1 MPDQP
6 ADQNPE
12 TPDETI
18 VPEPAD
24 TSRTPSTENPSGEAA
39 SPPNSPPPA
48 DEPVGN
54 AVDAAMEAS
63 LSAMAAPAPP
73 SSPAEENSEGDADQQ
88 PQGEEGIIVRAAGT
102 DVFVELGP
110 RRQGVVPMAEF
121 SDPPR
126 LGDKHRFAVVAEEDD
141 LLTLSIVEGGG
152 AGRIGGKLE
161 KGAIVN
167 AKVVGA
173 NTGGLD
179 LRVGKVEAFMPASH
193 IDVEKV
199 ENFNRFLNETFAC
212 AILEVQKRGRRKRL
226 LLSRRVILAKQYRKN
241 AAGFA
246 TTVAPGQIIKGTV
259 KRFETFGAFVEV
271 HPGVE
276 GLLHVSNISR
286 SRVDRPEDKLTLGQE
301 LELAVLDVKDR
312 GRRIGLGLKQLEPD
326 PWDDI
331 TSRYDINSVLEGSV
345 QRITKFG
352 VFVELEPGL
361 EGLIHVSQM
370 SAGRGGR
377 MEDMVKVG
385 ANTSVRVLSIDENE
399 QRVALSRLDESG
411 RVIGEDEDFSPEDA
425 SPKAASPKPR
435 SSRREPAPKILR
447 SDDPAAGGG
456 GTNLGDLLRRA
467 LDDD

>member
-1 MPDQP
+1 MTDQP
-6 ADQNPE
+6 ADKNPE
-12 TPDETI
+12 TPDEI
-18 VPEPAD
+18 PVPESVDSPV
-24 TSRTPSTENPSGEAA
+24 TPSSDETPSPSSGSALPDA
-39 SPPNSPPPA
+39 TAPT
-48 DEPVGN
+48 D
-54 AVDAAMEAS
+54 VDAALEAS
-63 LSAMAAPAPP
+63 LQAMESAAAPAP
-73 SSPAEENSEGDADQQ
+73 SSAEAADEKSGTADEQ
-88 PQGEEGIIVRAAGT
+88 PQGEEGVIVRAAGS

-126 LGDKHRFAVVAEEDD
+126 LGDKHRYAVIGEDDD
-141 LLTLSIVEGGG
+141 LLQLTLIEGGS

-167 AKVVGA
+167 AKVIGA
-173 NTGGLD
+173 NIGGLD

-193 IDVEKV
+193 IDVDKV
-199 ENFNRFLNETFAC
+199 DNFNDFLNETFAC

-226 LLSRRVILAKQYRKN
+226 LLSRRVVVAKQNRKS
-241 AAGFA
+241 AAGFIH
-246 TTVAPGQIIKGTV
+246 TVSPGQIIKGVV
-259 KRFETFGAFVEV
+259 KRFESFGAFVEV

-286 SRVDRPEDKLTLGQE
+286 SRVERPEDKLTLGQE
-301 LELAVLDVKDR
+301 LELAILDVKDR

-331 TSRYDINSVLEGSV
+331 NSRYDVNAVLEGRV

-385 ANTSVRVLSIDENE
+385 SDTAVRVLSIDENE

-411 RVIGEDEDFSPEDA
+411 RIIGDDGSEPVADPSPV
-425 SPKAASPKPR
+425 KR
-435 SSRREPAPKILR
+435 SKRREPAPKVLR
-447 SDDPAAGGG
+447 SDDPAASGGG
-456 GTNLGDLLRRA
+456 INLGDLLRRA